1 MRLPRINKRKTIKQ
15 TIHIH
20 ELELLEPMDP
30 KFKKRHNILKEIKEK
45 NILYINHLRFPSCP
59 PLSLPNITWTSF
71 TVHMLAQD
79 SFFFF

>member
-45 NILYINHLRFPSCP
+45 NIYI
-59 PLSLPNITWTSF
+59 I
-71 TVHMLAQD
+71 
-79 SFFFF
+79 